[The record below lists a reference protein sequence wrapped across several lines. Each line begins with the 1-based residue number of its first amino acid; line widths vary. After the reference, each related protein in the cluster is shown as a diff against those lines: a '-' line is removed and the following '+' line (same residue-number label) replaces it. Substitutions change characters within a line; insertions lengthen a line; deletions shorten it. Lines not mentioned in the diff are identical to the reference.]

1 MARSIAI
8 MIQIETSRPCWG
20 GLLALGYRLMTE
32 KLEWDF
38 PPTQRYH
45 RRPRVEVM
53 EPERTHRV
61 AIRHHR
67 RRQPP
72 SFLPVFLVLVAV
84 LLLCRYPFG
93 FLMLAVLG
101 GWPLL
106 IALLITVTIL
116 VVAAR
121 REHRAG
127 RPF

>member
-1 MARSIAI
+1 MS
-8 MIQIETSRPCWG
+8 ESR
-20 GLLALGYRLMTE
+20 
-32 KLEWDF
+32 EWDF
-38 PPTQRYH
+38 PPTMKHY
-45 RRPRVEVM
+45 RRPRVEVL
-53 EPERTHRV
+53 EPEQPLTRHRV
-61 AIRHHR
+61 EITVRHHR
-67 RRQPP
+67 RAPP
-72 SFLPVFLVLVAV
+72 RFLPVFLAIVAV

-116 VVAAR
+116 VVAAQ